1 MAQKGGLFERDPCLG
16 EEVGHTPKNDNPG
29 GDLDDGDGEGGR
41 HKSNN
46 DMEDLELAHTHT
58 RGISTQQRNLGGER

>member
-1 MAQKGGLFERDPCLG
+1 MFERDPCLG

-46 DMEDLELAHTHT
+46 DMQDLELAHTHK
-58 RGISTQQRNLGGER
+58 GGSAPSSEIGGGER